1 MHRVPV
7 IFVAFSLLGPAA
19 WPEAATMDG
28 VFACASIAAD
38 ADRLA
43 CYDEAAGRLKTA
55 VDAGEV
61 TTITREEVERVKKDS
76 FGFPTFSLP
85 AIGRLASQSGDRNI
99 AELDEIEAGV
109 VSVTRNA
116 IGQTLITL
124 DNGQVWRVT
133 ETYDLRARGVTK
145 AVVRKA
151 ALGSF
156 KMKLDNGRTVRV
168 SRES

>member
-1 MHRVPV
+1 MYRLPV
-7 IFVAFSLLGPAA
+7 IIVALSLLSAPAFA
-19 WPEAATMDG
+19 EADTMDS

-55 VDAGEV
+55 ADAGEF
-61 TTITREEVERVKKDS
+61 TTITRAEVERVQKES

-85 AIGRLASQSGDRNI
+85 AIGRLAEKSGDKTI
-99 AELDEIEAGV
+99 GEIEEIEAGV
-109 VSVTRNA
+109 VSVKRNA
-116 IGQTLITL
+116 IGQTLVTL

-133 ETYDLRARGVTK
+133 DTYELRSKGIKT

-168 SRES
+168 ARES

>member
-1 MHRVPV
+1 MYRLPALL
-7 IFVAFSLLGPAA
+7 VAVSLLAPAA
-19 WPEAATMDG
+19 VAEPETMDG
-28 VFACASIAAD
+28 IFACAAISSD

-55 VDAGEV
+55 SDAGEF
-61 TTITREEVERVKKDS
+61 TTITREEVERVQKES
-76 FGFPTFSLP
+76 FGLPSFSLP
-85 AIGRLASQSGDRNI
+85 AIGRLAEKSGDKKL
-99 AELDEIEAGV
+99 AEIEEIEAGI
-109 VSVTRNA
+109 VSVKKNSV
-116 IGQTLITL
+116 GQTLVTL

-133 ETYDLRARGVTK
+133 DTYELRAKGAKK

-168 SRES
+168 ARES